1 MNKKKRI
8 AILFAV
14 ILVVAVGI
22 IIAVTSHQK
31 KEMDFD
37 EFADRFEKSA
47 EEVLGED
54 VKKVTKTE
62 LAATLTYGDQTD
74 KDRTIYYRILKTTF
88 YDGDPAEITGLHTE
102 ALGVLFPVDSMDS
115 CEEMMIKDWYGAL
128 YKKDDKA
135 FLCWTYSPEITYV
148 LEYDPNK
155 IDDSE
160 IIKMAE
166 SAEVEKKNRPNGQK
180 PFERNTQSHRNLVA
194 LSYLKDCFVLFAI
207 FTSVSITGTSV
218 STPTVVASAAGLVV
232 PNRATATATDNSKK
246 LDAPIIPAGAEIS
259 CGNFNNLQAP

>member
-54 VKKVTKTE
+54 VKKVAKTE

-115 CEEMMIKDWYGAL
+115 CEEMMIKDWHGAL

-135 FLCWTYSPEITYV
+135 FLCWTLLKWLKALRSKNKKVATICTPLGECRPWLFALTEV
-148 LEYDPNK
+148 LLFLFLLFFFLLFLSVDIQNRF
-155 IDDSE
+155 
-160 IIKMAE
+160 
-166 SAEVEKKNRPNGQK
+166 NRPFGNQQ
-180 PFERNTQSHRNLVA
+180 FFFLFSDLTV
-194 LSYLKDCFVLFAI
+194 LSVVLLFLDCQLM
-207 FTSVSITGTSV
+207 
-218 STPTVVASAAGLVV
+218 
-232 PNRATATATDNSKK
+232 K
-246 LDAPIIPAGAEIS
+246 LLI
-259 CGNFNNLQAP
+259 

>member
-1 MNKKKRI
+1 MKKKVTLI
-8 AILFAV
+8 VLAL
-14 ILVVAVGI
+14 LVLLGIGACI
-22 IIAVTSHQK
+22 IISTR
-31 KEMDFD
+31 KEKEPTFD
-37 EFADRFEKSA
+37 EFAESFEKSA
-47 EEVLGED
+47 NEVLGED
-54 VKKVTKTE
+54 LKKVSKTE
-62 LAATLTYGDQTD
+62 VAATLTYGDQTD

-148 LEYDPNK
+148 LEYEPSK

-166 SAEVEKKNRPNGQK
+166 SAEVEK
-180 PFERNTQSHRNLVA
+180 S
-194 LSYLKDCFVLFAI
+194 
-207 FTSVSITGTSV
+207 
-218 STPTVVASAAGLVV
+218 
-232 PNRATATATDNSKK
+232 
-246 LDAPIIPAGAEIS
+246 
-259 CGNFNNLQAP
+259 